1 MFLTKNK
8 RIDKLDEEKN
18 LDLPEAK
25 TDSSSGKGFNIKV
38 ILFGLP
44 LFIIQL
50 IAVYFITANV
60 LIPKMQGA
68 SNEVAADTT
77 HAEVTEGANP
87 EVGTEEMGKFV
98 YVIDDLIINP
108 AGTDG
113 KRFLLSS
120 IGFDIKTEQNQQEIK
135 EKEILVKDAIISIL
149 SSKNVLQLG
158 NSLYRDTLK
167 TEISG
172 KVRELLPS
180 VTLNT
185 IYFSK
190 YILQ

>member
-1 MFLTKNK
+1 VFLTKNK
-8 RIDKLDEEKN
+8 RIDKLDEEKKIE
-18 LDLPEAK
+18 LPEEK
-25 TDSSSGKGFNIKV
+25 SEVSSEKGFNIKV

-60 LIPKMQGA
+60 LIPKMQGT

-77 HAEVTEGANP
+77 HTEVIDEANI
-87 EVGTEEMGKFV
+87 ETDAVEMGKFV
-98 YVIDDLIINP
+98 YVIDDLIVNP

-120 IGFDIKTEQNQQEIK
+120 IGFDIKTDQNQQELK
-135 EKEILVKDAIISIL
+135 AKEILVKDAIISIL

-167 TEISG
+167 TEISS
-172 KVRELLPS
+172 KVRELLPA

>member
-1 MFLTKNK
+1 M
-8 RIDKLDEEKN
+8 DKLDEEKSF
-18 LDLPEAK
+18 DLPEGK
-25 TDSSSGKGFNIKV
+25 GTETTSGKGFNIKIV
-38 ILFGLP
+38 LFGLP

-60 LIPKMQGA
+60 LIPKMQGT
-68 SNEVAADTT
+68 STEVQADSTHIEAAQDEHSET
-77 HAEVTEGANP
+77 GN
-87 EVGTEEMGKFV
+87 EEMGKFV

-120 IGFDIKTEQNQQEIK
+120 IGFDIKTEQNQQELK
-135 EKEILVKDAIISIL
+135 AKEILVKDAIISIL

-167 TEISG
+167 LEISG
-172 KVRELLPS
+172 KVSELLPAVS
-180 VTLNT
+180 LNT

>member
-1 MFLTKNK
+1 M
-8 RIDKLDEEKN
+8 DKLDEEKK
-18 LDLPEAK
+18 LDLPDEK
-25 TDSSSGKGFNIKV
+25 VDSSSGKGFNIKI

-50 IAVYFITANV
+50 IGVYFITANV
-60 LIPKMQGA
+60 LIPKMQ
-68 SNEVAADTT
+68 STSTEVAADSTL
-77 HAEVTEGANP
+77 TEAS
-87 EVGTEEMGKFV
+87 EEAKNEASQEEIGKFV

-120 IGFDIKTEQNQQEIK
+120 IGFDIKSEQNQQELK
-135 EKEILVKDAIISIL
+135 AKEILVKDAIITIL
-149 SSKNVLQLG
+149 SGKNVLQLG

-172 KVRELLPS
+172 KVRELLPAVS
-180 VTLNT
+180 LNN

>member
-1 MFLTKNK
+1 VFLTKNK

-18 LDLPEAK
+18 LELPEAK
-25 TDSSSGKGFNIKV
+25 TESSSGKGFNIKV
-38 ILFGLP
+38 LLFGLP

-50 IAVYFITANV
+50 IAVYFLTANV
-60 LIPKMQGA
+60 LIPKMQGT
-68 SNEVAADTT
+68 SSEVAADSTY
-77 HAEVTEGANP
+77 AEVTDEANV
-87 EVGTEEMGKFV
+87 EVGTEEMGKF
-98 YVIDDLIINP
+98 VIDDLIINP

-120 IGFDIKTEQNQQEIK
+120 IGFDIKTEQNQQELK
-135 EKEILVKDAIISIL
+135 AKEILVKDAIISIL

-172 KVRELLPS
+172 KVRELLPA